1 MRPMR
6 LDEVEAEALQLEPSA
21 RARLATKLLASLEA
35 LTDAESLRLWAE
47 EAERRDEAWDV
58 SGQPGHPAAEV
69 FREARA
75 RLK

>member
-1 MRPMR
+1 MK

-21 RARLATKLLASLEA
+21 RARLATKLLASLEV
-35 LTDAESLRLWAE
+35 LTDDENLHLWAE
-47 EAERRDEAWDV
+47 EAERRDEAWEA
-58 SGQPGHPAAEV
+58 GGREGHTAAEV

>member
-1 MRPMR
+1 MK

-35 LTDAESLRLWAE
+35 LADDDNLRLWAE
-47 EAERRDEAWDV
+47 EAERRDADWEA
-58 SGQPGHPAAEV
+58 SGQPGHAATEV

>member
-1 MRPMR
+1 MKPMR

-21 RARLATKLLASLEA
+21 RARLATKLLASLEV
-35 LTDAESLRLWAE
+35 LTDAENLRLWAE
-47 EAERRDEAWDV
+47 EAERRDEAWDA
-58 SGQPGHPAAEV
+58 SGQPGQPAAEV

>member
-1 MRPMR
+1 MK

-21 RARLATKLLASLEA
+21 RARLAAKLLASLET
-35 LTDAESLRLWAE
+35 LTDDENLRLWAE
-47 EAERRDEAWDV
+47 EAERRDEAWEA
-58 SGQPGHPAAEV
+58 SGQSGHQATEV

>member
-1 MRPMR
+1 MSSMR

-21 RARLATKLLASLEA
+21 RARLATKLLASLEV
-35 LTDAESLRLWAE
+35 LTDAENLRLWTE
-47 EAERRDEAWDV
+47 EAERRDEMWDA
-58 SGQPGHPAAEV
+58 GGEPGHPAADV